1 MKLIIELDLDAVS
14 EAPAA
19 EASRIL
25 RYWAGAVAQM
35 DLTSE
40 TGHPLMNAAYDTQVG
55 RLRLVHT
62 GNAEE

>member
-1 MKLIIELDLDAVS
+1 MDVFLVIEDFCTKS
-14 EAPAA
+14 PTA

-62 GNAEE
+62 GNVEE